1 MLHAIGTAANQVD
14 PTAGA
19 RSIFADV
26 APTELVPPQ
35 GVLFYEG
42 DEAGSLFEVVRGV
55 IRLCRLLPDG
65 RRSITGFAFPGSI
78 LGLSVGG
85 NYAYTAEAI
94 TPCEIR
100 RCTRGAVTRLLDT
113 RSDFRHRLLS
123 IVSDEL
129 CAAQDQM
136 VLLGRKSAP
145 ERIVSFLLWIA
156 GKSQGDD
163 GDGKR
168 IDLPMSRTDIADY
181 LGLTT
186 ETVSRELTKLKQAGL
201 IAMPTP
207 QHIELLRRE
216 ALDEIAENGEAEPRG
231 FAGKIK
237 SARWPS

>member
-1 MLHAIGTAANQVD
+1 MLHAIGRAPQQVD
-14 PTAGA
+14 PAIGA
-19 RSIFADV
+19 RDILADF
-26 APTELVPPQ
+26 APTESVAPQ
-35 GVLFYEG
+35 DVLFLEG
-42 DEAGSLFEVVRGV
+42 DEAVSLFDVVHGV

-78 LGLSVGG
+78 LGLSVRGS
-85 NYAYTAEAI
+85 YAYTAEAI

-100 RCTRGAVTRLLDT
+100 RCARSAVTRLLDT

-136 VLLGRKSAP
+136 VLLGRKTAP

-156 GKSQGDD
+156 SKSQGD
-163 GDGKR
+163 GKR
-168 IDLPMSRTDIADY
+168 VDLPMSRTDIADY

-207 QHIELLRRE
+207 HHIELLRRD
-216 ALDEIAENGEAEPRG
+216 ALDEIAEYGEAESRA
-231 FAGKIK
+231 FTGKIR